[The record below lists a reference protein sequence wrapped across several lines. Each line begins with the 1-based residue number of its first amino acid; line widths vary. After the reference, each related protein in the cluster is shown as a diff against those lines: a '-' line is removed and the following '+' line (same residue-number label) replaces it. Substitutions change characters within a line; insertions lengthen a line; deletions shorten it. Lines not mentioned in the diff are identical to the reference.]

1 MPTTSVASLASAIGA
16 KIVAAAPTSEPFDPQ
31 VRPSEHADLQANGLM
46 ALAGRLGAKPR
57 DLAGTVADA
66 LDGAAATATVA
77 GPGFLNITFSDAVLW
92 QQVEYRMNDPR
103 LGVGTPEHDVVSIVD
118 YSHPNIAKEMHV
130 GHLRST
136 IIGDALTRML
146 AFLGGS
152 VIRQNHLGDWGT
164 QFGMLLQYQMENVN
178 VDQLYRRARAQFEAD
193 PEFAD
198 RARRRVVDLQSGG
211 HESTA
216 LWQALVAESKMQ
228 FAAVY
233 DRLGVL
239 LTDADVA
246 GESFYNPMLPAV
258 AADLETLGI
267 ARWSDGALCVFTGA
281 DDPPLIVRKSDGGFG
296 YAATDLAAI
305 RYRVETL
312 QAVSPPSRPAPAA
325 RPHPDRILY
334 VVDARQALHFRQVFD
349 TARRAGWLPATVDA
363 RHVPF
368 GTILGPDGRPFK
380 TRAGQTVKLVDLL
393 DAAVERAREFPGSH
407 ADAIGIGALKYFELS
422 TNRIRD
428 YLFDLDRMVS
438 LTGDTGVY
446 LQYAHAR
453 LRSILARALPD
464 EPVAVDPALPLA
476 SAERRLILELDRFG
490 DVLMTAVATAE
501 PHQVCGYLARL
512 AQTLTAF
519 YGACPVLK
527 APSATRANRL
537 ALCRLTAD
545 TLRLGLDL
553 LGIAAPDRL

>member
-1 MPTTSVASLASAIGA
+1 LPPTTSVPSLAAAIGD
-16 KIVAAAPTSEPFDPQ
+16 KIVAAVPTAEPFDPQ
-31 VRPSEHADLQANGLM
+31 VRPSDHADLQVNGLM
-46 ALAGRLGAKPR
+46 ALAGRLGVKPR
-57 DLAGTVADA
+57 DLAGSVAA
-66 LDGAAATATVA
+66 TLDGTATVA
-77 GPGFLNITFSDAVLW
+77 GPGFLNISFADDRLW
-92 QQVEYRMNDPR
+92 RQVAHRLVDPR
-103 LGVGTPEHDVVSIVD
+103 LGIGTPEAGVVSIVD

-136 IIGDALTRML
+136 IIGDALARLL

-164 QFGMLLQYQMENVN
+164 QFGMLIQYEMENGRTE
-178 VDQLYRRARAQFEAD
+178 DLYRRARKQFDSD

-198 RARRRVVDLQSGG
+198 RARRRVVDLQTGG
-211 HESTA
+211 AESTA
-216 LWQALVAESKMQ
+216 LWQELVAESKLQ

-246 GESFYNPMLPAV
+246 GESFYNPMLAGV
-258 AADLETLGI
+258 AADLEALGV
-267 ARWSDGALCVFTGA
+267 ARWSDGALCVFN
-281 DDPPLIVRKSDGGFG
+281 DPSEPPLIVRKGDGGFG

-305 RYRVETL
+305 RYRVDTL
-312 QAVSPPSRPAPAA
+312 SGPAA
-325 RPHPDRILY
+325 RPRPLRILY

-349 TARRAGWLPATVDA
+349 TARRAGWLPPTVDV

-368 GTILGPDGRPFK
+368 GSVLGPDGKPFK
-380 TRAGQTVKLVDLL
+380 TRAGKTVKLVDLL
-393 DAAVERAREFPGSH
+393 DAAVERAREFPGPH
-407 ADAIGIGALKYFELS
+407 AEAIGIGALKYFELS

-428 YLFDLDRMVS
+428 YVFDLDRMVS

-453 LRSILARALPD
+453 LRSILARTAPD
-464 EPVAVDPALPLA
+464 EAVVDPSAPLDP
-476 SAERRLILELDRFG
+476 AERRLILELDRFG
-490 DVLMTAVATAE
+490 DVMVAAVAEAE

-512 AQTLTAF
+512 AQTLTGF

-527 APSATRANRL
+527 AAPAVRGNRL

-545 TLRLGLDL
+545 TLRLGLHL

>member
-1 MPTTSVASLASAIGA
+1 VPTTGVPSLASAIGA

-31 VRPSEHADLQANGLM
+31 VRPSEHADLQANGVM
-46 ALAGRLGAKPR
+46 ALAGRLGRKPR
-57 DLAGTVADA
+57 DVAMTVAAA
-66 LDGAAATATVA
+66 LDGVATVA
-77 GPGFLNITFSDAVLW
+77 GPGFLNLTFPDAVLW
-92 QQVEYRMNDPR
+92 QQVERRLGGPR
-103 LGVGTPEHDVVSIVD
+103 LGLGAPETGVVSIVD
-118 YSHPNIAKEMHV
+118 YSHPNIAKDMHV

-136 IIGDALTRML
+136 IIGDALARML

-164 QFGMLLQYQMENVN
+164 QFGMLLQYQMENGPM
-178 VDQLYRRARAQFEAD
+178 DQLYRRARQQFESD

-198 RARRRVVDLQSGG
+198 RARRRVVDLQAGDAQ
-211 HESTA
+211 STA
-216 LWQALVAESKMQ
+216 LWRALVAESKLR
-228 FAAVY
+228 FEAVY

-258 AADLETLGI
+258 AADLEELGV
-267 ARWSDGALCVFTGA
+267 ARWSDGALCVFTGP

-305 RYRVETL
+305 RYRIATL
-312 QAVSPPSRPAPAA
+312 RAN
-325 RPHPDRILY
+325 RILY

-349 TARRAGWLPATVDA
+349 AARRAGWLPETVDA

-368 GTILGPDGRPFK
+368 GAVLGPDGRPFK
-380 TRAGQTVKLVDLL
+380 TRAGRTVQLVDLL

-428 YLFDLDRMVS
+428 YTFDLDRMVS

-453 LRSILARALPD
+453 LRSILARARPD
-464 EPVAVDPALPLA
+464 EPVAIDSAVSLVP
-476 SAERRLILELDRFG
+476 AERRLTLELDRFG
-490 DVLMTAVATAE
+490 DVLAGAVATAE

-512 AQTLTAF
+512 AATLTAF

-527 APSATRANRL
+527 APPPVRANRL

>member
-1 MPTTSVASLASAIGA
+1 MPPTTSVPSLASTVAAAIL
-16 KIVAAAPTSEPFDPQ
+16 AAAPTTEPFDPQ
-31 VRPSEHADLQANGLM
+31 VRPSDHADLQANGLM
-46 ALAGRLGAKPR
+46 ALAGRLGVKPR
-57 DLAGTVADA
+57 DLAGSVAAA
-66 LDGAAATATVA
+66 LDGPATVA
-77 GPGFLNITFSDAVLW
+77 GPGFLNIDFPGDVLW
-92 QQVEYRMNDPR
+92 RQVADRLGDPR
-103 LGVGTPEHDVVSIVD
+103 LGVGSPEAGTVSIVD

-136 IIGDALTRML
+136 IIGDALARLL

-164 QFGMLLQYQMENVN
+164 QFGMLIQYHLENEH
-178 VDQLYRRARAQFEAD
+178 VDDLYRRARKQFDSD

-211 HESTA
+211 AESTA
-216 LWQALVAESKMQ
+216 LWHQLVAESKSQ

-246 GESFYNPMLPAV
+246 GESFYNPLLAGV
-258 AADLETLGI
+258 AADLEALGV
-267 ARWSDGALCVFTGA
+267 ARWSDGALCVFTA
-281 DDPPLIVRKSDGGFG
+281 PSEPPLIVRKGDGGFG

-312 QAVSPPSRPAPAA
+312 HAEPPPSRPAPSA

-334 VVDARQALHFRQVFD
+334 VVDARQALHFRQVFA
-349 TARRAGWLPATVDA
+349 TARRAGWLPPTVDA

-368 GTILGPDGRPFK
+368 GTVLGPDGKPFK
-380 TRAGQTVKLVDLL
+380 TRAGDTVKLVDLI
-393 DAAVERAREFPGSH
+393 DAAVQRAREFPGPH
-407 ADAIGIGALKYFELS
+407 AEAIGIGALKYFELS
-422 TNRIRD
+422 TNRVRD
-428 YLFDLDRMVS
+428 YAFDLDRMVS

-453 LRSILARALPD
+453 LRSILARATPGQA
-464 EPVAVDPALPLA
+464 VVDPATPLEP
-476 SAERRLILELDRFG
+476 AERRLILELDRFG
-490 DVLMTAVATAE
+490 DVLAAAATAAE

-519 YGACPVLK
+519 YGACPVLN
-527 APSATRANRL
+527 AGPEVRGNRL

-545 TLRLGLDL
+545 TLRLGLGL

>member
-1 MPTTSVASLASAIGA
+1 LPTVSVPSLASTIAA

-46 ALAGRLGAKPR
+46 SLAGRLGVKPR
-57 DLAGTVADA
+57 DLAGAVASE
-66 LDGAAATATVA
+66 LDGAASVA
-77 GPGFLNITFSDAVLW
+77 GPGFLNITFPDTALW
-92 QQVEYRMNDPR
+92 QQVERRLSDPR
-103 LGVGTPEHDVVSIVD
+103 LGIGASERDVVSIVD

-136 IIGDALTRML
+136 IIGDALARML

-152 VIRQNHLGDWGT
+152 LIRQNHLGDWGT
-164 QFGMLLQYQMENVN
+164 QFGMLLQYQMENGKT
-178 VDQLYRRARAQFEAD
+178 DDLYRRARAQFEID

-198 RARRRVVDLQSGG
+198 RARRRVVDLQSGDA
-211 HESTA
+211 ETTA
-216 LWQALVAESKMQ
+216 LWHALVAESKMQ

-258 AADLETLGI
+258 AADLEALGI
-267 ARWSDGALCVFTGA
+267 AQCSDGALCVFTGP

-296 YAATDLAAI
+296 YAATDLAAL
-305 RYRVETL
+305 RYRMDTL
-312 QAVSPPSRPAPAA
+312 NA
-325 RPHPDRILY
+325 DRILY

-349 TARRAGWLPATVDA
+349 TARRAGWLPTTVDA

-368 GTILGPDGRPFK
+368 GTVLGSDGRPFK

-393 DAAVERAREFPGSH
+393 DAAVEKARQFPGEH

-428 YLFDLDRMVS
+428 YVFDLDRMVS
-438 LTGDTGVY
+438 LTGETGVY

-453 LRSILARALPD
+453 LRSILARAHPD
-464 EPVAVDPALPLA
+464 GLLAVDLTLPLVP
-476 SAERRLILELDRFG
+476 AERRLILELDRFG
-490 DVLMTAVATAE
+490 DVLVSAVATAE

-512 AQTLTAF
+512 APTLTAF

-527 APSATRANRL
+527 APPAVRANRL

-553 LGIAAPDRL
+553 LGIASPDHL

>member
-1 MPTTSVASLASAIGA
+1 MSPTAAVPSLASAIGA
-16 KIVAAAPTSEPFDPQ
+16 KIVAAAPTTEPFDPQ
-31 VRPSEHADLQANGLM
+31 VRASEHADLQANGVM
-46 ALAGRLGAKPR
+46 ALAGRLRVNPR
-57 DLAGTVADA
+57 DLAGSMAESV
-66 LDGAAATATVA
+66 DGASVA
-77 GPGFLNITFSDAVLW
+77 GPGFLNISFADAVLW
-92 QQVEYRMNDPR
+92 QQVALRLGDPR
-103 LGVGTPEHDVVSIVD
+103 LGVDQPEHGVVSIVD

-136 IIGDALTRML
+136 IIGDAMARLL

-164 QFGMLLQYQMENVN
+164 QFGLLIQYRLEHGAT
-178 VDQLYRRARAQFEAD
+178 DDLYRRARHQFDTD
-193 PEFAD
+193 PGFAD
-198 RARRRVVDLQSGG
+198 RARRRVVDLQAGG
-211 HESTA
+211 AESTA
-216 LWQALVAESKMQ
+216 IWRELVATSKAQ
-228 FAAVY
+228 FADVY
-233 DRLGVL
+233 ERLGVL

-246 GESFYNPMLPAV
+246 GESFYNAMLPDV
-258 AADLETLGI
+258 AAELEESGV
-267 ARWSDGALCVFTGA
+267 AQRSDGALCVFTGP

-305 RYRVETL
+305 RHRVGTL
-312 QAVSPPSRPAPAA
+312 HA
-325 RPHPDRILY
+325 DRILY

-349 TARRAGWLPATVDA
+349 AARRAGWLPPAVDA

-368 GTILGPDGRPFK
+368 GTVLGADGKPFK
-380 TRAGQTVKLVDLL
+380 TRAGETVKLVDLL
-393 DAAVERAREFPGSH
+393 DAAVERARSFGGDQAEAVGV
-407 ADAIGIGALKYFELS
+407 GAVKYFELS

-428 YLFDLDRMVS
+428 YAFDLDRMVA

-453 LRSILARALPD
+453 LRSILARAPED
-464 EPVAVDPALPLA
+464 EAAGVDPALPLA
-476 SAERRLILELDRFG
+476 PEERRLILELDRFG
-490 DVLMTAVATAE
+490 DVAVAAVAAAE

-527 APSATRANRL
+527 AEPAVRRNRL

-545 TLRLGLDL
+545 TMRLGLEL
-553 LGIAAPDRL
+553 LGIAAPVPL

>member
-1 MPTTSVASLASAIGA
+1 MSVPSLASAIGA

-46 ALAGRLGAKPR
+46 ALAGRLGRKPR
-57 DLAGTVADA
+57 DLAGAIAID
-66 LDGAAATATVA
+66 LDGTATVA
-77 GPGFLNITFSDAVLW
+77 GPGFLNITFPDAVLW
-92 QQVEYRMNDPR
+92 QQVDKRLSDPR
-103 LGVGTPEHDVVSIVD
+103 LGVGASESNVVSIVD

-136 IIGDALTRML
+136 IIGDALARML

-164 QFGMLLQYQMENVN
+164 QFGMLLQYQMENGK
-178 VDQLYRRARAQFEAD
+178 VDQLYRQARRQFETD

-211 HESTA
+211 AESTA
-216 LWQALVAESKMQ
+216 LWRALVAESKLQ

-246 GESFYNPMLPAV
+246 GESFYNSMLPAV

-267 ARWSDGALCVFTGA
+267 ARWSDGALCVFTGS
-281 DDPPLIVRKSDGGFG
+281 DDPPLIVQKSDGGFG

-312 QAVSPPSRPAPAA
+312 RAKSPEARRAA
-325 RPHPDRILY
+325 RPLRSGSASADRIFY

-368 GTILGPDGRPFK
+368 GTMLGPDGRPFK

-393 DAAVERAREFPGSH
+393 DAAVERARQFPGSH
-407 ADAIGIGALKYFELS
+407 AEAIGIGALKYFELS

-428 YLFDLDRMVS
+428 YVFDLDRMVS

-464 EPVAVDPALPLA
+464 EPAAVDPALPLA
-476 SAERRLILELDRFG
+476 PAERRLILELDRFG
-490 DVLMTAVATAE
+490 DVLVAAVATAE

-527 APSATRANRL
+527 APPAIRANRL

-553 LGIAAPDRL
+553 LGIASPDRL